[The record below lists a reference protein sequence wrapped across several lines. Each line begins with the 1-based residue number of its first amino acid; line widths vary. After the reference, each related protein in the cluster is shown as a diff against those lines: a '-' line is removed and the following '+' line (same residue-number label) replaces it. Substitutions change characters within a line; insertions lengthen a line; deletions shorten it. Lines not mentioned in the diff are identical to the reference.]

1 VIEAGQAIHRVPKK
15 KMTFSSPSVRMG
27 GRNGRRDTK
36 PRQKRTTTT
45 TILFFLCVIVVAQP
59 RTKKAS

>member
-27 GRNGRRDTK
+27 GRNARRDTK

-45 TILFFLCVIVVAQP
+45 TTILFVFLCV
-59 RTKKAS
+59 